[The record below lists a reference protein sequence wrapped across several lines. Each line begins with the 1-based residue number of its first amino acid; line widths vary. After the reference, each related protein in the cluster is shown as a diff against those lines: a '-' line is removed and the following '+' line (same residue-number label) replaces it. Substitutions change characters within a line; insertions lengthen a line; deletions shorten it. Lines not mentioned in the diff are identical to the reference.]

1 MGEGVPMF
9 SGDLTSRLRGDGVRL
24 DVLDCLGD
32 NLGDGLRHLRG
43 VSFIP
48 YSFGL
53 KIEDSSV
60 SVVSRARDADSDVIS
75 DVTDSEVDDVMDDVA
90 RADVIVVMVKDVTGW
105 NDNVAVVI
113 LGDDSGTDA
122 IVDVNNTVG
131 VATGSGITNGDVTRC
146 DVTRGDVMDVD
157 NTGGKDEQHARVA
170 EKALVEI

>member
-1 MGEGVPMF
+1 MF

-32 NLGDGLRHLRG
+32 NLGDGLRHLRE

-48 YSFGL
+48 DSFGL
-53 KIEDSSV
+53 NLLLEDSSV
-60 SVVSRARDADSDVIS
+60 SVVNRGRDADSDVIN

-90 RADVIVVMVKDVTGW
+90 GADVRGVMVKDVTGW

-113 LGDDSGTDA
+113 FGDDSVTDA
-122 IVDVNNTVG
+122 IVDVNNTGG
-131 VATGSGITNGDVTRC
+131 VATGSGITNG